1 MWRCT
6 LHGKAAHSSLTPRA
20 SNAIEYAARLICRIR
35 DMADSYRAN
44 GPYDEFFDVPYT
56 TMTTNQISGG
66 IAVNTIPERCEF
78 SYEFRNLPGMDPAG
92 IQAQVEAYVQQE
104 LLPRMRQEFAEARIE
119 FDSLA
124 GAPAFDSA
132 ETEAINQLVQA
143 LTGDRTKRKVAYAT
157 EAGLFQQAGIP
168 TVVCGPGAIADAHK
182 ANEYVELAQLQRC
195 EDFLR
200 KLAQSL

>member
-1 MWRCT
+1 
-6 LHGKAAHSSLTPRA
+6 
-20 SNAIEYAARLICRIR
+20 
-35 DMADSYRAN
+35 
-44 GPYDEFFDVPYT
+44 
-56 TMTTNQISGG
+56 
-66 IAVNTIPERCEF
+66 
-78 SYEFRNLPGMDPAG
+78 
-92 IQAQVEAYVQQE
+92 
-104 LLPRMRQEFAEARIE
+104 MRQEFAEARIE

-182 ANEYVELAQLQRC
+182 ANEYVEMAQLQRC